1 MQEEEDQ
8 FVQIIR
14 ASKKQLATL
23 SVLSNFFNHPD
34 IVNIQIRTQIIHN
47 LFEGNR
53 SLDTNKLDLFHIQ
66 YTSSLIDLLQKL
78 KKQKEQHYLMLSD
91 EIYIND
97 DFISKLESEVADAKY
112 TEQSRIHA
120 RSMSA
125 KIEQLYVMFVTEVQ
139 DLFSWN
145 EILNFSNTKQA
156 EYYREIT
163 TEQHEGLIS
172 IGKKTY
178 QNTYAEFE
186 KKLLGRL
193 NIYKFKIKFVCGLV
207 YEKQAFEIF
216 EFRDTNDKFV
226 FSVNDKTFFF
236 VEKDNCDNLDLSKNL
251 SIKEQI
257 IYQLKLKNISLQEQ
271 AGTVKAGVPNAVHD
285 VLKAY
290 LDKISTVD
298 FLEELQNVDEQ
309 TNILKAMLNININSK

>member
-14 ASKKQLATL
+14 ASKKKLVTLNVLA
-23 SVLSNFFNHPD
+23 NFFNHPD
-34 IVNIQIRTQIIHN
+34 IVSIQIRTQIIHN

-78 KKQKEQHYLMLSD
+78 KRQKEQHYIMLSD

-97 DFISKLESEVADAKY
+97 DFIVRLKAEIADNGFVD
-112 TEQSRIHA
+112 QGRMHA
-120 RSMSA
+120 RSMSV
-125 KIEQLYVMFVTEVQ
+125 KIEQLYTMFVTDQEE
-139 DLFSWN
+139 LFSWN
-145 EILNFSNTKQA
+145 EILEFSNNNRA
-156 EYYREIT
+156 EYYREIDSRQYAAMVK
-163 TEQHEGLIS
+163 TE
-172 IGKKTY
+172 KKTY
-178 QNTYAEFE
+178 ENSFAKFE

-193 NIYKFKIKFVCGLV
+193 NIFKFKIKFVCGLV
-207 YEKQAFEIF
+207 YDKQILEVF

-226 FSVNDKTFFF
+226 FSVTDKAFFF
-236 VEKDNCDNLDLSKNL
+236 VDENKTSTVNFTKNT
-251 SIKEQI
+251 SVKEQLI
-257 IYQLKLKNISLQEQ
+257 RQLELKNI
-271 AGTVKAGVPNAVHD
+271 
-285 VLKAY
+285 VLKEQTGTIKGTMPDQVHIVLKEY
-290 LDKISTVD
+290 LDKISSVD